1 MLFESICNS
10 KWFVNTSMI
19 LFLNKVDLFKQKILK
34 SEIKEYFPDY
44 KGIYTVEPQ
53 AKINSWANV
62 GPSADYDQATEF
74 FKRRFTKLNANANKQ
89 IYVHYTVATDTRL
102 LAHIMESVSDSILHE
117 NLQTL
122 LLQI

>member
-19 LFLNKVDLFKQKILK
+19 LFLNKVDLFKEKIQK

-44 KGIYTVEPQ
+44 RGSNPDQLFSSKVTHD
-53 AKINSWANV
+53 NV

-74 FKRRFTKLNANANKQ
+74 FKRRFTKLNANASKQ